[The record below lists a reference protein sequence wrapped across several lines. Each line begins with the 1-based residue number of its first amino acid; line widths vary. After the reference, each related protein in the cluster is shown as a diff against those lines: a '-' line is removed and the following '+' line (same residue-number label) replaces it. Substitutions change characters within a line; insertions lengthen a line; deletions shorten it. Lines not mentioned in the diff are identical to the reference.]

1 MEYQLLMRTVIC
13 AGELLLKSG
22 AETYRAE
29 DTMNHILKTS
39 GCEYIEVHATITG
52 IMATLYDSAMSQ
64 PVTMISRVKKRGMH
78 LYKIV
83 RVNDISRRY
92 CGGEITLQEAYDA
105 LQKIGSDL
113 YRQGTKSIST
123 MMIVTGFTLMFGGG
137 WMEVL
142 ASLCVG
148 GVLAGMIQFCDHLH
162 TNVIIQDIISALALG
177 AAALLLKHTV
187 FLTMNLEAV
196 IIGAIMPLVPGV
208 AITNAVRDTLQ
219 GDYVSGCARILE
231 AFLKAAAIAIGVG
244 AAMALSSYLP

>member
-1 MEYQLLMRTVIC
+1 
-13 AGELLLKSG
+13 
-22 AETYRAE
+22 
-29 DTMNHILKTS
+29 
-39 GCEYIEVHATITG
+39 
-52 IMATLYDSAMSQ
+52 
-64 PVTMISRVKKRGMH
+64 
-78 LYKIV
+78 
-83 RVNDISRRY
+83 
-92 CGGEITLQEAYDA
+92 
-105 LQKIGSDL
+105 
-113 YRQGTKSIST
+113 

-142 ASLCVG
+142 ASICVG
-148 GVLAGMIQFCDHLH
+148 GVLAGMIQVCDHLH

-244 AAMALSSYLP
+244 AAMAFSSYLL

>member
-1 MEYQLLMRTVIC
+1 MPAGNKEYFDHDDCYWIYTYVWRRVDGSIGIALRWRRLGRNDTV
-13 AGELLLKSG
+13 
-22 AETYRAE
+22 
-29 DTMNHILKTS
+29 
-39 GCEYIEVHATITG
+39 
-52 IMATLYDSAMSQ
+52 
-64 PVTMISRVKKRGMH
+64 
-78 LYKIV
+78 
-83 RVNDISRRY
+83 
-92 CGGEITLQEAYDA
+92 
-105 LQKIGSDL
+105 
-113 YRQGTKSIST
+113 
-123 MMIVTGFTLMFGGG
+123 
-137 WMEVL
+137 
-142 ASLCVG
+142 
-148 GVLAGMIQFCDHLH
+148 CDHLH